1 MSHHSGGECRI
12 PSSLPLSAFVA
23 PRGGSHMFVDDERPS
38 SVNWREL
45 DEADKPHELHVS
57 LMDQVV
63 VRANM
68 RGVQTARYCEGG
80 FSVSTPI
87 L

>member
-1 MSHHSGGECRI
+1 
-12 PSSLPLSAFVA
+12 
-23 PRGGSHMFVDDERPS
+23 MFVDDERPS
-38 SVNWREL
+38 SLNWRGL

-87 L
+87 LSLSLSRGDGTSAMIC